1 MKRLL
6 MFWFEKCNLL
16 WKSFLNK
23 VSASMRIKSDLTSFL
38 FHVSE
43 ISSGDTLQKLT
54 LSFEIVLCT
63 TAKI

>member
-1 MKRLL
+1 
-6 MFWFEKCNLL
+6 
-16 WKSFLNK
+16 
-23 VSASMRIKSDLTSFL
+23 MRIKSDLTSFL